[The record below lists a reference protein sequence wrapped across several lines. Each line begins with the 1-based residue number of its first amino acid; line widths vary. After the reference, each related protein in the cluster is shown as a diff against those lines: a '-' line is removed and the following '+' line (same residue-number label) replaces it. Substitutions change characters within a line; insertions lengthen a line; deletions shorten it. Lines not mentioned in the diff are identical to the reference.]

1 MQFAGSRD
9 GGWVYTEHELEV
21 QNENVGAYIRF
32 PAYGGSMKLLA
43 FSALVLSLLAVS
55 ARAGTISYGS
65 AGAFAVL
72 GEGGV
77 TNTGPSLIYGDLAG
91 STGTYEITGFPPGA
105 VVAPAVIFPAG
116 AGAAIGEPFYDA
128 LAAYNTA
135 IGLTPT
141 TEGANNLGA
150 GGLSTLGPG
159 VYSFTSSVVLLNG
172 LLQLDAGGTDTASWV
187 FQIPTALTTGSASSV
202 EVIDT
207 GSAGPY
213 TGTITWV
220 VGSQAT
226 LGTTTAFLGTIISDA
241 TSVIETG
248 ATVGCGRVISL
259 DAGVTLDDNIVDA
272 VPADCAVTG
281 AGGGPIHAPASPTPE
296 PGTSVLLSSGLLAM
310 VFLTFRKSRAVR

>member
-1 MQFAGSRD
+1 MRVPGVMKTSPVDRRQTARLNHLPVTEREPVAECGGYPQPLRRNMQFAGSRD

-72 GEGGV
+72 GVGGV

-128 LAAYNTA
+128 LAA
-135 IGLTPT
+135 
-141 TEGANNLGA
+141 
-150 GGLSTLGPG
+150 
-159 VYSFTSSVVLLNG
+159 
-172 LLQLDAGGTDTASWV
+172 
-187 FQIPTALTTGSASSV
+187 
-202 EVIDT
+202 
-207 GSAGPY
+207 
-213 TGTITWV
+213 
-220 VGSQAT
+220 
-226 LGTTTAFLGTIISDA
+226 
-241 TSVIETG
+241 
-248 ATVGCGRVISL
+248 
-259 DAGVTLDDNIVDA
+259 
-272 VPADCAVTG
+272 
-281 AGGGPIHAPASPTPE
+281 
-296 PGTSVLLSSGLLAM
+296 
-310 VFLTFRKSRAVR
+310 